1 MADDDFDVLIQHIRT
16 SDRILAIV
24 GAGLS
29 RPSGLPTFRQDP
41 DFWGRP
47 ISEIATKSAFL
58 QSPVSVWKLYE
69 RMRQIAIHAR
79 PNAGHEALAHLSK
92 AKPNFLTITQN
103 IDGKC
108 MKLRSSHVVDPI

>member
-1 MADDDFDVLIQHIRT
+1 MANDFDVLIQRIRD

-41 DFWGRP
+41 DTWGRP

-58 QSPVSVWKLYE
+58 QSPASVWQVYE
-69 RMRQIAIHAR
+69 RMRRIAIWAR
-79 PNAGHEALAHLSK
+79 PNAGHEALAPWCCLVWREIALQSVGAH
-92 AKPNFLTITQN
+92 
-103 IDGKC
+103 KC
-108 MKLRSSHVVDPI
+108 LAGFQ

>member
-1 MADDDFDVLIQHIRT
+1 MADDFHVLIQRIAT

-41 DFWGRP
+41 EFWGRP

-58 QSPVSVWKLYE
+58 QSPASVWEVYE
-69 RMRQIAIHAR
+69 RMRRIAIQAR
-79 PNAGHEALAHLSK
+79 PNAGHEALARLSE

-108 MKLRSSHVVDPI
+108 TKLESGHVIDAM